1 MKKERNLK
9 CYHSHTHISTTN
21 YNKLQEIEKEIEESL
36 KQEKQ
41 QIYLD
46 FNKQIVEHKEPYLT
60 ELLKSLQNDTELEKK
75 YTAHDILTVLESLAD
90 QYPVDID

>member
-1 MKKERNLK
+1 ML
-9 CYHSHTHISTTN
+9 SLTHPDI
-21 YNKLQEIEKEIEESL
+21 YNKLQEIEKEIEEGIEESL

-41 QIYLD
+41 QIYFD
-46 FNKQIVEHKEPYLT
+46 FNKQIVEQKEPYLT
-60 ELLKSLQNDTELEKK
+60 ELLKSIQNDIELEKK

>member
-1 MKKERNLK
+1 MTRKEIKML
-9 CYHSHTHISTTN
+9 SLTHPDI
-21 YNKLQEIEKEIEESL
+21 YNKLQEIENKIEESL

-41 QIYLD
+41 QLYFD

-60 ELLKSLQNDTELEKK
+60 ELLKSIQNDTELEKK

>member
-1 MKKERNLK
+1 MTRKEIKML
-9 CYHSHTHISTTN
+9 SLTHPDI
-21 YNKLQEIEKEIEESL
+21 YNKLQEIENQIEESFEESL

-41 QIYLD
+41 QIYFD
-46 FNKQIVEHKEPYLT
+46 FNKQIVEQKEPYLT
-60 ELLKSLQNDTELEKK
+60 ELLKSIQNDIELEKK

>member
-1 MKKERNLK
+1 ML
-9 CYHSHTHISTTN
+9 SFTHPDI
-21 YNKLQEIEKEIEESL
+21 YNKLQKIEKEIEESL

-46 FNKQIVEHKEPYLT
+46 FNKQITKHKEPYLT
-60 ELLKSLQNDTELEKK
+60 ELLKSLQNETELEKK
-75 YTAHDILTVLESLAD
+75 DTAHDILTVLESLAD

>member
-1 MKKERNLK
+1 ML
-9 CYHSHTHISTTN
+9 SFTHPDI
-21 YNKLQEIEKEIEESL
+21 YNKLQKIEKEIRKEIEESL

-41 QIYLD
+41 QIYFD
-46 FNKQIVEHKEPYLT
+46 FNKQITKRKEPYLT
-60 ELLKSLQNDTELEKK
+60 ELLKSLQSDTELEKK

>member
-1 MKKERNLK
+1 ML
-9 CYHSHTHISTTN
+9 SLTHPDI
-21 YNKLQEIEKEIEESL
+21 YNKLQEIEKEIEEEIEKSL

-41 QIYLD
+41 QIYFD
-46 FNKQIVEHKEPYLT
+46 FTKQIVEHKEPYLT
-60 ELLKSLQNDTELEKK
+60 ELLTSLQNDTELEKK

>member
-1 MKKERNLK
+1 ML
-9 CYHSHTHISTTN
+9 SLTHPYI
-21 YNKLQEIEKEIEESL
+21 YNKLQEIESQIEESL

-41 QIYLD
+41 QIYFD
-46 FNKQIVEHKEPYLT
+46 FNKQIVEQKEPYLT
-60 ELLKSLQNDTELEKK
+60 ELLKSIQNDTELEKK

>member
-1 MKKERNLK
+1 ML
-9 CYHSHTHISTTN
+9 SLTHPDI
-21 YNKLQEIEKEIEESL
+21 YNKLQEIENKIEESL

-41 QIYLD
+41 QIYFD

-60 ELLKSLQNDTELEKK
+60 ELLKSLQSDTELEKK